1 MIVYMEIGRKQGKSG
16 ETSLGAIIFI
26 ASFVE
31 LKRPFGSNDEE
42 EGREGEGIVQG
53 WIVASPPPSLPS

>member
-1 MIVYMEIGRKQGKSG
+1 MIVYMEIGRKHGKSG
-16 ETSLGAIIFI
+16 ETLLRTTVFI

-42 EGREGEGIVQG
+42 EGREGEGIVKG
-53 WIVASPPPSLPS
+53 WIVASPPPSVLS